1 MKSGLCARAGRSPGI
16 SWRGSL
22 ERELDQFL
30 RALVREERASPRDDG
45 LFLPHKTIAELP
57 HALALSIGLP
67 DLARVALTLRF
78 EGRIN
83 SPEGRL
89 RLDWMGVD
97 HRPVTPRRQGAFLTV
112 GDRAGRLTQTLFE
125 LCTGAD
131 GFNGTVG
138 KDIETRIAAWAP
150 VQTALVTGV
159 GREVKA
165 DAYAT
170 SLFFY
175 QSGAF
180 ALDIVEG
187 SEGPDFTPILMSPV
201 TPAGT
206 DDQAPSEE
214 VAEDGDIEP
223 PAPGLQATAPT
234 PCFPRICNAILLINF
249 RQAAPGRTTPM
260 LLAGMHMSSSLPILR
275 SHWTSCARSDALG
288 SKNAA
293 LSCAIRELR

>member
-1 MKSGLCARAGRSPGI
+1 MSVRFQHVIDDRGATLRLHEIRLMRKSGPVPWI

-22 ERELDQFL
+22 ERELDRFL

-78 EGRIN
+78 EGRID

-89 RLDWMGVD
+89 RLDLMGVD

-125 LCTGAD
+125 RCKGAD

-159 GREVKA
+159 GPEVKA

-170 SLFFY
+170 SLFFD

-187 SEGPDFTPILMSPV
+187 SEGPDFTPLRR
-201 TPAGT
+201 
-206 DDQAPSEE
+206 AP
-214 VAEDGDIEP
+214 
-223 PAPGLQATAPT
+223 
-234 PCFPRICNAILLINF
+234 
-249 RQAAPGRTTPM
+249 
-260 LLAGMHMSSSLPILR
+260 
-275 SHWTSCARSDALG
+275 
-288 SKNAA
+288 
-293 LSCAIRELR
+293 